1 MKPTAYLIN
10 TGRAGLIDQDALERA
25 LAERKIAGAGLDV
38 FPTEPLPAE
47 SKLRELDNVTL
58 TTHIA
63 GTTTEALT
71 NSPFLL
77 MEDIA
82 RLFRDGTPRFLVNP
96 EVLDRPE
103 CAMWLQ
109 QHAPDVLRACSRLL
123 GVQDY
128 VAYLMTGSYCTDYSQ
143 ASRTLLFDINGLRWD
158 CEILRELEVPLN
170 KLPDAVEPGAR
181 IGATTAALRRETG
194 SPSGVPVVLA
204 GGDQQ
209 LAAVGMGLP

>member
-38 FPTEPLPAE
+38 FPNEPLPAE

-82 RLFRDGTPRFLVNP
+82 RLLRDGTPRFLVNP

-170 KLPDAVEPGAR
+170 KLPDAV
-181 IGATTAALRRETG
+181 
-194 SPSGVPVVLA
+194 
-204 GGDQQ
+204 
-209 LAAVGMGLP
+209 